1 MQQELEIEDLVIGT
15 GKAAERGALIT
26 AHYVGW
32 LEDGTEFD
40 SSYKKN
46 MPFQTVL
53 SNKRVIQGW
62 ILGLQDMQVGGKR
75 RLRVPAHLAY
85 AERQI
90 GTMIPPHSNL
100 LFEIELLEVLT
111 READSSLKCITSKQ
125 L

>member
-1 MQQELEIEDLVIGT
+1 MISIHWVLKVNMQQELKIEDMLKGT
-15 GKAAERGALIT
+15 GKTAERGALIT

-62 ILGLQDMQVGGKR
+62 ILGLKDMKVGGKR

-85 AERQI
+85 GERQI

-100 LFEIELLEVLT
+100 IFEIELLEVLT
-111 READSSLKCITSKQ
+111 RD
-125 L
+125 

>member
-15 GKAAERGALIT
+15 GNVAARGALIT

-40 SSYKKN
+40 SSHKKN
-46 MPFQTVL
+46 APFQTVL

-62 ILGLQDMQVGGKR
+62 ILGLKDMQVGGKR

-85 AERQI
+85 GERQI
-90 GTMIPPHSNL
+90 GTMVPPNSNL
-100 LFEIELLEVLT
+100 IFEIELLEVLT
-111 READSSLKCITSKQ
+111 RD
-125 L
+125 

>member
-15 GKAAERGALIT
+15 GKTAERGALIT

-46 MPFQTVL
+46 TPFQTVL

-62 ILGLQDMQVGGKR
+62 VIGLTEMKVGGKR
-75 RLRVPAHLAY
+75 RLSVPAHLAY
-85 AERQI
+85 GERQI
-90 GTMIPPHSNL
+90 GTIIPPDSNL
-100 LFEIELLEVLT
+100 IFEIELLEVLT
-111 READSSLKCITSKQ
+111 RD
-125 L
+125 